1 MDNLNKRQYFV
12 DEYVAASLGQRFLN
26 YLIDTVMQLLFMI
39 VLAMVSFIIGDL
51 LGTKKPVEFV
61 AKLDQ
66 NRIALY
72 TVTYTIALI
81 YYNLFEILFAR
92 TIGKFITGTAVVNEF
107 GEKPSHENILIRSLC
122 RLIPFNPLSVLIFGG
137 RGWHDSISKTYVVD
151 KKALEEEKRSFY
163 KSTSTNTEA

>member
-1 MDNLNKRQYFV
+1 MENLNKRQYIV
-12 DEYVAASLGQRFLN
+12 DEYAAASIGQRFLN
-26 YLIDTVMQLLFMI
+26 YLIDTIMQLILMFA
-39 VLAMVSFIIGDL
+39 LAIISFIIGDL

-61 AKLDQ
+61 SKLDQ

-72 TVTYTIALI
+72 TVTYTITLL
-81 YYNLFEILFAR
+81 YYNVFEILTAR
-92 TIGKFITGTAVVNEF
+92 TIGKFITGTTVVNEY

-151 KKALEEEKRSFY
+151 NKALEQEKREFY
-163 KSTSTNTEA
+163 KSTTTPNEE

>member
-1 MDNLNKRQYFV
+1 MDNSNKRQYIV
-12 DEYVAASLGQRFLN
+12 DEYAAASMGQRFLN
-26 YLIDTVMQLLFMI
+26 YLIDTLMQLIFMI
-39 VLAMVSFIIGDL
+39 VLAMISFIIGDM

-72 TVTYTIALI
+72 TVTYAITLI
-81 YYNLFEILFAR
+81 YYNVFEILTAR
-92 TIGKFITGTAVVNEF
+92 TIGKFITQTVVVNEF

-122 RLIPFNPLSVLIFGG
+122 RLIPFNPLSVLIQG

-151 KKALEEEKRSFY
+151 KKALEQEKREFY
-163 KSTSTNTEA
+163 QSKSNPNEA